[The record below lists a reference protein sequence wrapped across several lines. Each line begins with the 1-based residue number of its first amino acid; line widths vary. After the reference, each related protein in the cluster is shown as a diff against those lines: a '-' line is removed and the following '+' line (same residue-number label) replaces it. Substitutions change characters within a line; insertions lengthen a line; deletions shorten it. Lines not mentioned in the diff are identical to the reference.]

1 MASSKFDKHTL
12 NQGFYPI
19 LVLVVVCLVS
29 TALLAL
35 TNEITMPARQ
45 AQAEKAE
52 LASKQLLFPEAS
64 RFESQD
70 LPGEASDQVISLDLA
85 YDSQDHLIGY
95 LILAADKGYGGP
107 VPMFVGIDG
116 EGNLVGVDVPSN
128 DETPGLGQKVHEE
141 SFYGQFAG
149 HTAASRFTVGGIPN
163 QDHEW
168 VEIDAVTA
176 ATVSS
181 TAATN
186 AVNAALDLYNN
197 LVKE

>member
-1 MASSKFDKHTL
+1 MAKSKLDKKKL
-12 NQGFYPI
+12 NHGFYPV
-19 LVLVVVCLVS
+19 LVLVVVCLIS

-64 RFESQD
+64 RFEAQD
-70 LPGEASDQVISLDLA
+70 LPAEASANIQSLDLA
-85 YDSQDHLIGY
+85 YDGQDQVIGY
-95 LILAADKGYGGP
+95 LILASDKGYGGP
-107 VPMFVGIDG
+107 VPIYVGIDI
-116 EGNLVGVDVPSN
+116 EGNLVGVDVPAN
-128 DETPGLGQKVHEE
+128 EETPGLGQRVHEP

-149 HTAASRFTVGGIPN
+149 HTAANRFTVGSIPN

-181 TAATN
+181 TAASN
-186 AVNAALDLYNN
+186 AVNYALDLYSS